1 MARIIVFNNDT
12 NRMENYYRNENE
24 AMPYNANRSLTVP
37 RITTHNLCK
46 YFVDNKKSNAE
57 F

>member
-12 NRMENYYRNENE
+12 NRMENYYRNEKSNT
-24 AMPYNANRSLTVP
+24 M
-37 RITTHNLCK
+37 
-46 YFVDNKKSNAE
+46 DNKKSNAE